1 MLWEGASDFA
11 DVCFLTDCPCSSA
24 WLHTHGH
31 VGSADGHTGL
41 GGDGGGRLAG
51 DDGVEKM
58 CWEGVQGKF
67 KWEGGGYVQNTWYT
81 YTNPQR
87 VKISFEIK
95 EV

>member
-1 MLWEGASDFA
+1 MGILGWEDKVE
-11 DVCFLTDCPCSSA
+11 DR
-24 WLHTHGH
+24 
-31 VGSADGHTGL
+31 L
-41 GGDGGGRLAG
+41 GGDN
-51 DDGVEKM
+51 GVEKM